1 MNRATRTIV
10 STIGALLGLSGI
22 NHGFFE
28 VLQGNTPTEGLIVQA
43 IGEAH
48 QMWLYGGEEA
58 FTIIPNFLA
67 TGVLAMIV
75 GLTIIVWSVGFVH
88 RERGAFVF
96 LLLFIALFL
105 VGGGIAQILFFVPTW
120 AAATGINK
128 PLIWWRK
135 VLPEGVRRVLAGLW
149 PYTLATASVSFLIGL
164 FIAITGFVPGV
175 SKSRPELILTIC
187 WLFVFGSGLGMMV
200 LSFVAGFA
208 ADVQRTMA

>member
-10 STIGALLGLSGI
+10 STIGALLGLSGM

-28 VLQGNTPTEGLIVQA
+28 MLQGNTPTDGLLIQA

-120 AAATGINK
+120 AAATRINK

-187 WLFVFGSGLGMMV
+187 WLFVFGGGLGMMV

-208 ADVQRTMA
+208 ADVQRTTA

>member
-10 STIGALLGLSGI
+10 STIGALLGLSGM

-28 VLQGNTPTEGLIVQA
+28 MLQGNTPTDGLLIQA

-120 AAATGINK
+120 AAATRINK

-187 WLFVFGSGLGMMV
+187 WLFVFGGGLGTMV

-208 ADVQRTMA
+208 ADVQRTTA